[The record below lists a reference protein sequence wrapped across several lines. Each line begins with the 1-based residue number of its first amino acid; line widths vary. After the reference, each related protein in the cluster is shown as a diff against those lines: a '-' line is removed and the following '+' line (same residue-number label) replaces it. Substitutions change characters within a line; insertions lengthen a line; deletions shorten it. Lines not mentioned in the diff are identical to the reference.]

1 MPVFQRSL
9 SIGEWYYMNF
19 GRDIS
24 EFQSLLLLNACF
36 LAIFFYFV
44 FIPLQ
49 ELLEVLKWVENRDV
63 KMFYF

>member
-1 MPVFQRSL
+1 
-9 SIGEWYYMNF
+9 MNF